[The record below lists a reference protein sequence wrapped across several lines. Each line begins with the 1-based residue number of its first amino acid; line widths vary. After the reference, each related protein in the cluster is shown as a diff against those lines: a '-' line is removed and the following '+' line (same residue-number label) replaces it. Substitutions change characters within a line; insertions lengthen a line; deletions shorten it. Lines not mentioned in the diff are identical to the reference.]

1 MANMKNVALIDA
13 AIAQAKAEG
22 RADIEAL
29 LAVIEDELAPMQGE
43 IERLRADVETIKN
56 KRG

>member
-1 MANMKNVALIDA
+1 MKNVALIDA